1 VKTPENCEVGSV
13 VVSATAQET
22 RRKTMTDTRIH
33 QASWDLVDSLHETN
47 QAVANHFVAIQD
59 SNLKFAQNHFL
70 IGIEALESQ
79 TKNAR
84 HLTDHWMQQLPKQQE
99 AFHQL
104 LNATWDVYLNFLR
117 IPFTFYQTVVNA
129 TGPAMQR
136 SMQFAH
142 HETQQPIKAGAT
154 ASQREQAQLWTFE
167 HPLQEAENH
176 RPVLI
181 RAKGPGMVHAGVNRA
196 GKWIRMYDVPLQEV
210 SPDVWEAF
218 LLDPEVNEFTFI
230 WYDPNRSGGVHWE
243 GKNYLLPRRPVSKE
257 DAEWP
262 MEKSIR
268 TFLDQTERV

>member
-1 VKTPENCEVGSV
+1 
-13 VVSATAQET
+13 
-22 RRKTMTDTRIH
+22 MTDTRIH
-33 QASWDLVDSLHETN
+33 QASYDLVDSLHETN
-47 QAVANHFVAIQD
+47 QAVANHFVALQD

-70 IGIEALESQ
+70 LGIEALESQ
-79 TKNAR
+79 TKHAR
-84 HLTDHWMQQLPKQQE
+84 HLTDHWMQQLPKQQK
-99 AFHQL
+99 AFHTL
-104 LNATWDVYLNFLR
+104 MNATLDVYLNFLR
-117 IPFTFYQTVVNA
+117 IPFSSYQMVVNA
-129 TGPAMQR
+129 MGPAPQR
-136 SMQFAH
+136 ALQFAH
-142 HETQQPIKAGAT
+142 HATQQSIGAAGT
-154 ASQREQAQLWTFE
+154 AAQREQAQLWTFE

-210 SPDVWEAF
+210 SPGVWEAF

-230 WYDPNRSGGVHWE
+230 WYDPNRSGSVHWE

-268 TFLDQTERV
+268 NFLDQTETV